1 VCHEFHTGTIF
12 QKFVLVFIDDILI
25 YSPTLQDHV
34 QHLRHFTVLRQ
45 HQFFLKRKKCVFAQ
59 IELQY
64 LGHII
69 SQKGVATNPSKTEA
83 MVKWHVPTSVIELR
97 EFLGLT
103 GYYRNFVR
111 HYGTL
116 AKPLTRLL
124 QREEGMGMDRGSISG
139 F

>member
-1 VCHEFHTGTIF
+1 M
-12 QKFVLVFIDDILI
+12 LVFIDDILI

-34 QHLRHFTVLRQ
+34 QHLRQVFTILRQ

-69 SQKGVATNPSKTEA
+69 SQKGVETNPSKTEA
-83 MVKWHVPTSVIELR
+83 MVKWPVPTSVIELR

-103 GYYRNFVR
+103 GYYRKFVR

-116 AKPLTRLL
+116 AKPLTGLL
-124 QREEGMGMDRGSISG
+124 QREEGMGMDRGSTCG